1 MKNYLKENINI
12 IGSTM
17 SALTDKYSKNFSP
30 EKKKIFEK
38 RVFDNL
44 GNMSELSA
52 ILLVLAEMRAEGM
65 KDGGIADLLKI

>member
-12 IGSTM
+12 IGNIM

-65 KDGGIADLLKI
+65 KDGGIANLLKI

>member
-1 MKNYLKENINI
+1 
-12 IGSTM
+12 M

-38 RVFDNL
+38 RVSDNL
-44 GNMSELSA
+44 GAMSELSA